1 MAQTPT
7 PPRTRKDEGLDQET
21 GAPGRSPADAADPA
35 ADPGTNRT
43 HPEPDTSADQR
54 PADSG
59 KYSEKSPHTAGQQ

>member
-1 MAQTPT
+1 MAKAPT
-7 PPRTRKDEGLDQET
+7 PPRTRNADTDQET

-54 PADSG
+54 PSEAG